1 MKVLLYGLNFSPELT
16 GIGKYSGEM
25 VEWLSQHGFEVRVIA
40 APPYYPE
47 WKVRSGYSSW
57 SYKRENIHGAEV
69 FRVPIFVPKKP
80 TTITRLLHLIS
91 YSISSIPVVI
101 KQVFWKPDIVIFIQP
116 TLFASLG
123 ALLVSK
129 LSGAKSLMHI
139 QDYEVDAMF
148 GLGMMQQGLL
158 LRTIKKIESWLMTHF
173 DFISSI
179 SYSMIENAKQKG
191 VKDAR
196 LLFFPNWADTDFVTP
211 EVDGSAIRAEWGF
224 SENDQIVL
232 YSGNIGKKQGLE
244 LVLDAAE
251 GLKSKASVQ
260 FLIVGTGAHADVLK
274 NDAMDRGLTNVHFK
288 SLQPWELVP
297 YILAMADIHLVVQKY
312 GAADAVLPSKLTNIL
327 SAGGHALVTAEHNTE
342 LGVLEKNFPGIYTC
356 VEPENSKLFTEA
368 LLALLE
374 KDLRLPNK
382 VARNYAV
389 EYLSAGKVL
398 SRFEADLKKL

>member
-158 LRTIKKIESWLMTHF
+158 LRTIKKIESWLMMHF